1 MVSRNELSTS
11 KNKES
16 QRSDGDMDYKN
27 LLLDLEELRTQNDI
41 LTRENEM
48 LKNKKI
54 KSNNVQNTRE
64 VDLFGENRITNK
76 KD

>member
-1 MVSRNELSTS
+1 
-11 KNKES
+11 
-16 QRSDGDMDYKN
+16 MDYKN

>member
-48 LKNKKI
+48 LKK
-54 KSNNVQNTRE
+54 
-64 VDLFGENRITNK
+64 
-76 KD
+76 